1 MNIQRYEALI
11 LASPEITHDE
21 SGELERSI
29 DRKIQEYKGT
39 LISYDRW
46 GKYQLAYPIKH
57 HEYGVYFL
65 VRLEVPKTNNDLVLK
80 EIKNIFDLK
89 FNTTV
94 MRYVFSHLDET
105 ASLEY
110 KRPLSL
116 EEKPRDVGFFNKE
129 GRGGHDSHR
138 SFDRNPA
145 EARPAQ
151 PVSAP
156 MPEPVTTDEPVDA

>member
-1 MNIQRYEALI
+1 MSMQRYEVLI

-21 SGELERSI
+21 SSELERSI
-29 DRKIQEYKGT
+29 DRKIQEYKGS

-65 VRLEVPKTNNDLVLK
+65 ARLEVPASKDDLVLK

-94 MRYVFSHLDET
+94 MRYVSSKLNNA

-116 EEKPRDVGFFNKE
+116 EEKPRDVGFFNKDH
-129 GRGGHDSHR
+129 RGGHDGGR
-138 SFDRNPA
+138 SYDRPHSDSRQQAPA
-145 EARPAQ
+145 AQEAII
-151 PVSAP
+151 S
-156 MPEPVTTDEPVDA
+156 DEPANA